1 MYGEAP
7 GSAKVE
13 KVIIYSIA
21 MGLCPENNQAMG
33 SRILGL
39 QAKGDNVFSSSG
51 RQDSGKGRGLENQFY
66 MNTFLCLL

>member
-33 SRILGL
+33 SRQRVIM
-39 QAKGDNVFSSSG
+39 F
-51 RQDSGKGRGLENQFY
+51 
-66 MNTFLCLL
+66 FLVWEGSTVEKDVVLKINFT